1 MAFRRQDIPK
11 MTRKGKDG
19 APRRI
24 FPRFIRDQ
32 TMHPKVGL
40 AIDYL
45 EGMIGRKRSE
55 LSPDVV
61 LDLFGDPKLA
71 RCMLACLAESYRYR
85 SLEIAEVVGDDAA
98 VALAGWDLMSPAD
111 LRAHLYRLANSTEG
125 GFVGAAERSSFLAT
139 AAVPLGLT
147 GDQLSTLLTLDA
159 EPHQRLI
166 RIGPKPESADVVAR
180 YNLILLSSV
189 LRNASPLE
197 ISTPGL
203 DPMIVDTVLSR
214 YGVDGRRSGSDSIR
228 LVGRRNAFGSWAS
241 FGPRV
246 SRVALHLLVL
256 SPRPA
261 DLHAVIHLGDQVS
274 ELTLD
279 GKSLA
284 NVIPAQRGAA
294 DAAGV
299 IRATILDEDVTAH
312 RRRRASVDFAGWSV
326 RRLSDPIVASDAM
339 LLPDLAF
346 VRGNLVVPIVAIP
359 TGLGREI
366 SLNAAQVVGAQR
378 PVVALGAFDA
388 QRPSPGVYALS
399 RPDAGSLIEV
409 LDTILADYTVEA
421 TPQTMLWSEL
431 EETGWVSA
439 TRMSELFTDTTLP
452 VEIQRWLD
460 DGLAAIVPGFGMGRT
475 GFLDDMTD
483 RFASGPA
490 DIGSVRGRIAAEIGD
505 GPAADALTLH
515 LLAQHLVSPTPSNGE
530 TRHAVAA

>member
-11 MTRKGKDG
+11 TTRKGKDG
-19 APRRI
+19 ARRRI

-32 TMHPKVGL
+32 TVLPKVGL

-71 RCMLACLAESYRYR
+71 RCMLTCLAESYRYR

-111 LRAHLYRLANSTEG
+111 LRAHLYRIANTTGG
-125 GFVGAAERSSFLAT
+125 GFVGATERSSFLAA

-159 EPHQRLI
+159 EAHQRLV
-166 RIGPKPESADVVAR
+166 RIGPKPEPADVVAR

-189 LRNASPLE
+189 LRNASSLE
-197 ISTPGL
+197 INTPGL
-203 DPMIVDTVLSR
+203 DPTTVETVLTR

-228 LVGRRNAFGSWAS
+228 LTGRRNAFGSWAS
-241 FGPRV
+241 FGPRLA
-246 SRVALHLLVL
+246 RVALHLLIL

-261 DLHAVIHLGDQVS
+261 DLHAVIHLGDQTS

-279 GKSLA
+279 AKSLA
-284 NVIPAQRGAA
+284 NVLPAHRGVA

-299 IRATILDEDVTAH
+299 IRATILDDDVTVH
-312 RRRRASVDFAGWSV
+312 RRRRGRVDFAGWSI
-326 RRLSDPIVASDAM
+326 RRISDPIVAADAM

-359 TGLGREI
+359 TGHGRET
-366 SLNAAQVVGAQR
+366 SLDAARAIGAQR
-378 PVVALGAFDA
+378 PVVTVGALDS
-388 QRPSPGVYALS
+388 RWETPGVYALLT
-399 RPDAGSLIEV
+399 PDAGSLIDV
-409 LDTILADYTVEA
+409 LERILTDYTVEA
-421 TPQTMLWSEL
+421 TPQSMLWSEL
-431 EETGWVSA
+431 EESGWVSA
-439 TRMSELFTDTTLP
+439 ARMSELFTETTLP
-452 VEIQRWLD
+452 LEIQRWLD
-460 DGLAAIVPGFGMGRT
+460 AGLAAIVPGFGMGST
-475 GFLDDMTD
+475 GFLEEMS
-483 RFASGPA
+483 RSFASGPA
-490 DIGSVRGRIAAEIGD
+490 DLSAVRGRIASQIGD

-515 LLAQHLVSPTPSNGE
+515 LLARHLVPHSRSDAEGPLF
-530 TRHAVAA
+530 VAA